1 MPTRLLRRA
10 ALLSAILLILCAGA
24 ASAGAP
30 AAAGAQEIYS
40 RYRGRVLR
48 IRILEKSSRSQA
60 TVGSGFVVGT
70 GGLAVTNYH
79 VVNQLVW
86 FPEDYEAVAV
96 LDNGE
101 TRKLTLVDL
110 DVVHD
115 LAVVSLEGGS
125 LGALTIAGTEPP
137 KGRRLYAMGNPHDLG
152 MTIVEGS
159 YSGLLAEMLI
169 PKVHFTGSVNP
180 GMSGGPVLDD
190 AGEVVGVSVA
200 TSGDQVSFLVPSRFL
215 KPLLDRGGKAK
226 PGEFK
231 GIIAEQLRAHQE
243 DAFASLFAHAVS
255 TQALGSF
262 QVPGQLSPVFHCWA
276 NTNEAK
282 EQPYTVIHSECE
294 IKDEIFIN
302 DRLSTGAIGFTHH
315 GLVTSRLNPFQF
327 AALQQHY
334 LTTGSENGASILFSG
349 FGRGSEEEEVTPYEC
364 ESSLVKNGELILK
377 GVLCLRAHKEF
388 KGLYDLHWKA
398 GSLAA
403 SRQGFV
409 TALNLEGVT
418 RENAARFLTHYIEAF
433 AWKR

>member
-1 MPTRLLRRA
+1 MHSSRLRLA
-10 ALLSAILLILCAGA
+10 GLSAAFLIALCVTPAL
-24 ASAGAP
+24 AGAP
-30 AAAGAQEIYS
+30 PAAGAQEVYGK
-40 RYRGRVLR
+40 YRGRVLR

-60 TVGSGFVVGT
+60 TVGSGFVVGA

-86 FPEDYEAVAV
+86 SPEDYEAVAV

-101 TRKLTLVDL
+101 TRKLALMDL

-115 LAVVSLEGGS
+115 LAVVSVEGAA
-125 LGALTIAGTEPP
+125 LGALALAEAEPP
-137 KGRRLYAMGNPHDLG
+137 KGQRLYAMGNPHDLG
-152 MTIVEGS
+152 MTVVEGS

-215 KPLLDRGGKAK
+215 KPLLDRGGKEK
-226 PGEFK
+226 PASFK
-231 GIIAEQLRAHQE
+231 ELIASQLRAHQE
-243 DAFASLFAHAVS
+243 QTFSALSAGTVS
-255 TQALGSF
+255 TQALGGF

-315 GLVTSRLNPFQF
+315 GLESSRLNPFQF

-334 LTTGSENGASILFSG
+334 LTTGGENGASILFSG
-349 FGRGSEEEEVTPYEC
+349 MSRSGDEEEVTPYEC
-364 ESSLVKNGELILK
+364 ESSMVKNGELILK

-388 KGLYDLHWKA
+388 KGLYDLNWKA

-409 TALNLEGVT
+409 TSVILEGVT
-418 RENAARFLTHYIEAF
+418 RENAARFLTRYIEGF